1 MSNVYINSSGFG
13 QCYVDNYSPSSA
25 GDPITIYALADLY
38 NHIVDLTATDQN
50 GYSIALGLVPEQ
62 TIYYDPTWG
71 DITINCVFSQ
81 NYYID
86 VIVTGSGSGHAY
98 VSNDYP
104 VNGETIDL
112 FAYATD
118 NKSELISIVGTDQN
132 GNDVGL
138 ITSSYQQFT
147 FDGSWGA
154 LTITVTVDLKWLY
167 KNLWILKQRGWWR
180 KNNY

>member
-13 QCYVDNYSPSSA
+13 QCFVDNYAPNA
-25 GDPITIYALADLY
+25 WDVITIYAYADLY
-38 NHIVDLTATDQN
+38 NHIVDLTVTDQN
-50 GYSIALGLVPEQ
+50 GYYIAVSITPVQQIA
-62 TIYYDPTWG
+62 YDPSWG

-86 VIVTGSGSGHAY
+86 VIVTGTGQGHAY

-104 VNGETIDL
+104 VNGEVIDL

-118 NKSELISIVGTDQN
+118 RKSELVSIVGTDSN
-132 GNDVGL
+132 GNDIGL
-138 ITSSYQQFT
+138 STSSYQQFT
-147 FDGSWGA
+147 FDGNWGA
-154 LTITVTVDLKWLY
+154 LTIVVTIDLKWLY
-167 KNLWILKQRGWWR
+167 KNLWILFQRQWWR